1 MSTATQV
8 RAIENETENSIVQ
21 IRSKKLV
28 GPLMALI
35 AAVAIAA
42 APVMASAGTF
52 RATTSPVQNTTAG
65 PGLNV
70 RGSATLTLHGLNLTA
85 HIVASGL
92 SPSLPHLMHI
102 HGVIGAQNDCP
113 NASDIAA
120 LDTNRDGFIATAE
133 GLPRYGPIDVTFSTS
148 GDTSPAAALT
158 LSTAVMADSAGNI
171 DYTRSFTIPK
181 AVAKDLSDLHVVIHG
196 ADLNGNHSY
205 DGVDGSLGAGIPLEA
220 ELPVS
225 CGAIN

>member
-1 MSTATQV
+1 M
-8 RAIENETENSIVQ
+8 Q

-52 RATTSPVQNTTAG
+52 RAMTSPVQNTTAG

-70 RGSATLTLHGLNLTA
+70 HGSATLTLRGLNLTA

-92 SPSLPHLMHI
+92 SPLPHLMHI

-113 NASDIAA
+113 NVSDLAA
-120 LDTNRDGFIATAE
+120 LDTNHDGFIATAE
-133 GLPRYGPIDVTFSTS
+133 GLPRYGPIDVTFSTTGS
-148 GDTSPAAALT
+148 TTPAAALT
-158 LSTAVMADSAGNI
+158 LSTAVVADGAGNI
-171 DYTRSFTIPK
+171 DYTRSFMIPK

-196 ADLNGNHSY
+196 ADLNNDGSY

-220 ELPVS
+220 EIPVS